1 MRLSRKC
8 YNSKFFHVMIQGI
21 RKEKIFNEKYLKSTF
36 INYMNESAI
45 KNDVRIVAYCI
56 MENHAHILVYTN
68 EISFLSKMMHSL
80 NTRYAIKYNKFKER
94 CGFVFRNRYRCEN
107 ILNITYLKNCIRYIH
122 NNPVKAGICS

>member
-21 RKEKIFNEKYLKSTF
+21 RKEKIFNENYLKSTF

-56 MENHAHILVYTN
+56 MEKHAQILVYTN
-68 EISFLSKMMHSL
+68 EI
-80 NTRYAIKYNKFKER
+80 
-94 CGFVFRNRYRCEN
+94 
-107 ILNITYLKNCIRYIH
+107 
-122 NNPVKAGICS
+122 